1 MKKRILVWALLLMF
15 GISSSFANNEEGVSA
30 RVKASFRKEFAN
42 ATDVKWENSKDF
54 VKATF
59 NLNDQ
64 VIFAFYGESGELMA
78 VSRNI
83 TSTQLPISLLSDLKR
98 AYSNFWVTDLFEIA
112 LNEETNYY
120 VTIENADK
128 VVVLKSGG
136 VGWTVYKKTK
146 KGSE

>member
-30 RVKASFRKEFAN
+30 RVKASFKKEFAN

-54 VKATF
+54 TKATF

-64 VIFAFYGESGELMA
+64 VIFAFYGESGELIA

-83 TSTQLPISLLSDLKR
+83 TAAQLPIHLLSDLKK
-98 AYSNFWVTDLFEIA
+98 AYTNFWVTDLFEIA
-112 LNEETNYY
+112 
-120 VTIENADK
+120 
-128 VVVLKSGG
+128 
-136 VGWTVYKKTK
+136 
-146 KGSE
+146 